1 MQRFKSFYLEGVGKG
16 GLEYEAKVRKA
27 VITTLKSR
35 AFAKDKRITLKPDNA
50 GGFAS
55 NVVDMYLTL
64 DGKDVPVEIKM
75 DKNAQMGGPSVKIN
89 KGSKKY
95 DFSAAG
101 QDLEDDVAEMIIE
114 AVKKKEK
121 PIREWIKEMKKL
133 EPIELH
139 KQAGDYEVPFKTTKE
154 AWAELQGR
162 GLLKPINTKVIYNSK
177 FIHNWYARKKCYYM
191 QIGKMGLF
199 YLKDNPLKLNVPQ
212 LKADIE
218 IVIRLTRSGSGG
230 TKLYPT
236 QRNSQIRAIANLK
249 VKGSKSPLSLDIPK
263 DVEDIFQQMMKS

>member
-35 AFAKDKRITLKPDNA
+35 SFAKDKRITLKPDTA
-50 GGFAS
+50 GGFDS

-64 DGKDVPVEIKM
+64 DGKEVPVEIKM
-75 DKNAQMGGPSVKIN
+75 DKNAQMAGPSVKIN

-101 QDLEDDVAEMIIE
+101 QDLEGDVAGMIIE

-121 PIREWIKEMKKL
+121 PIRNWIKEMKKL

-154 AWAELQGR
+154 AWEELQGR
-162 GLLKPINTKVIYNSK
+162 GLLKPINTKVVYNSK
-177 FIHNWYARKKCYYM
+177 FIHDWYARKNCYYM

-199 YLKDNPLKLNVPQ
+199 YLKKNPLKLNVPQ
-212 LKADIE
+212 LKAEIE
-218 IVIRLTRSGSGG
+218 IFIRLTRSGSGG
-230 TKLYPT
+230 TKAYPT
-236 QRNSQIRAIANLK
+236 QRNSQIRAIANLRG
-249 VKGSKSPLSLDIPK
+249 KGSKSNLSLDNPK
-263 DVEDIFQQMMKS
+263 DVEEIFQQMMKS